1 MLIPVHKQMIVSRAN
16 LVATNHS
23 APAFLT
29 KHRKVTQQVHALKI
43 VKNCF
48 LSLTRT
54 QFTKADFRSQAMSFS
69 YRPSFSRSPSA
80 LVFFCLSDPAR
91 STRCSLEWKLLFLW
105 QKQTILLA
113 EVNLKLGKKQSSCYY
128 TWAKGLRNTPV
139 IRDSLNKRIASGIAQ
154 LSCKEKRRPREYSF
168 NKHGSW
174 QLWDGLLVIFL
185 FLINA
190 NGEDCMGPWGL
201 GVHCCGGHSSAIV
214 PLL

>member
-1 MLIPVHKQMIVSRAN
+1 MI
-16 LVATNHS
+16 
-23 APAFLT
+23 
-29 KHRKVTQQVHALKI
+29 
-43 VKNCF
+43 
-48 LSLTRT
+48 
-54 QFTKADFRSQAMSFS
+54 
-69 YRPSFSRSPSA
+69 PSA

-174 QLWDGLLVIFL
+174 QLWDGSNVTLHWWHDQARTCSPGSKEVFILFNGANSKENEAGGLVNWSDL
-185 FLINA
+185 
-190 NGEDCMGPWGL
+190 
-201 GVHCCGGHSSAIV
+201 
-214 PLL
+214 